1 MESEANIPPVHHC
14 YQRSLHDYLG
24 IVLKRHW
31 AFLAV
36 FIGIVAMCTI
46 YSFTATPFYKATVQ
60 LLIERQAPGLLQHEP
75 GTAEYAVVNEE
86 FYQTQYQLLEGR
98 ALAKKVVDQLQLKN
112 NPVYAAIFKD
122 LPANADEALKQ
133 RAEESLVK
141 EIALEVEVTPIRQS
155 SLVDV
160 SFFAPDPKL
169 AAHVV
174 NTFAQCFIQQSLDL
188 KFAASQEG
196 ADWLQL

>member
-1 MESEANIPPVHHC
+1 
-14 YQRSLHDYLG
+14 
-24 IVLKRHW
+24 
-31 AFLAV
+31 FLAV
-36 FIGIVAMCTI
+36 FIGIVAACAI
-46 YSFTATPFYKATVQ
+46 YSFTATPYYKATVQ
-60 LLIERQAPGLLQHEP
+60 LLIERQAPRLLAQEP
-75 GTAEYAVVNEE
+75 GSAEYAVNEE

-112 NPVYAAIFKD
+112 NPVYAAIFRE
-122 LPANADEALKQ
+122 LPVDADEALKQ
-133 RAEESLVK
+133 RAEESLVR